1 MWLVLALGVSACGSD
16 PTEREVVVPSPSQP
30 EKAKSAQAQPM
41 TCMPK
46 PSACGFP
53 DPTNTG
59 VAPGTP
65 LTPAS
70 GIVTLDKAGQ
80 VYENKE
86 LTGSIIVKAPNVT
99 VRNVRLVVTDP
110 YYGVSVK
117 NGDSWENDQAN
128 LVLDHV
134 EINLNGKPNI
144 KGIAFNG
151 FTLRNVYFHNGA
163 DCAHFGQNVVIESS
177 LCALG
182 PDANGDGNPD
192 GGGFCDGPDHY
203 DGFQSD
209 GGHNITL
216 RHNTIRNPCG
226 QTAAILM
233 STNTSPIDSV
243 VIDNNLMSGGGYTVY
258 CGTSSG
264 GVATHET
271 YTNNVISRE
280 FFPKGGYWG
289 PTTECEKVDVSH
301 GNVWDGNYVPPAG
314 SGGGG
319 GTGPQGST
327 PAGPAQRLVR
337 PRARRVTRAALARE
351 LGRRYTRHA
360 KTLRLRCGRRS
371 ASVMRCAVKWSGRD
385 RGGARHRYTGS
396 VKVKRVSVGA
406 WRYSLRV
413 KDRSGRCK
421 CSKLI
426 KRTGTIRR

>member
-1 MWLVLALGVSACGSD
+1 MWLVLAFVVSACGSD
-16 PTEREVVVPSPSQP
+16 PTEREVAVPAPAQP
-30 EKAKSAQAQPM
+30 AQAQSAQAPM

-70 GIVTLDKAGQ
+70 GVVTLNQAGQ
-80 VYENKE
+80 VYENKL
-86 LTGSIIVKAPNVT
+86 LTGSIIVTAPNVT
-99 VRNVRLVVTDP
+99 IRNVRLVVTDP

-117 NGDSWENDQAN
+117 NGNNWDDAGAN

-151 FTLRNVYFHNGA
+151 FTLRNVFFHNGA
-163 DCAHFGQNVVIESS
+163 DCSHFGQNVVIESS
-177 LCALG
+177 LCVLG
-182 PDANGDGNPD
+182 PDANGDGQPD
-192 GGGFCDGPDHY
+192 GGGFCNGPDHY

-209 GGHNITL
+209 GGRNITL

-233 STNTSPIDSV
+233 STNTAPIDNV

-258 CGTSSG
+258 CGTGSG

-289 PTTECEKVDVSH
+289 PTTECDKVDVSH

-319 GTGPQGST
+319 SGGSGSQGTA
-327 PAGPAQRLVR
+327 PAAKNPLAR
-337 PRARRVTRAALARE
+337 PRARRITRVALTRA
-351 LGRRYTRHA
+351 LGRRYTSHA
-360 KTLRLRCGRRS
+360 RKLRMRCGRR
-371 ASVMRCAVKWSGRD
+371 APDVIVCKVKWAGRNG
-385 RGGARHRYTGS
+385 RGVRHRYTGA
-396 VKVKRVSVGA
+396 VRVKRVAPNA
-406 WRYSLRV
+406 WRYSLRIN
-413 KDRSGRCK
+413 DWSGRCR
-421 CSKLI
+421 CSSVV
-426 KRTGTIRR
+426 KRSRRI